1 MKALGYVFYLIAI
14 LLCLSILGQLGKFI
28 SDFLS
33 LFKIFS
39 SELDGLQR
47 GQIIG
52 SVIFWI
58 LLIVAIYY
66 LFKYA
71 SKYVKNK

>member
-1 MKALGYVFYLIAI
+1 MKALVYFLFDSV
-14 LLCLSILGQLGKFI
+14 LLYLSILGQLGKFI
-28 SDFLS
+28 NFLS

-71 SKYVKNK
+71 SKPFIE